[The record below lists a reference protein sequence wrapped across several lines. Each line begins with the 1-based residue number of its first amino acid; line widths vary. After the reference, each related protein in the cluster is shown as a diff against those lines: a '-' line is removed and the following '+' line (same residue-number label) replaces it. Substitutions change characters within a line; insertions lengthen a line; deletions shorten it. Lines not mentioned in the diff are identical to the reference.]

1 MGEKE
6 ISNDNIKQEKPMREI
21 SVEGCELLGKGGN
34 GAVYRLDDE
43 TIVKVYFSTRA
54 SREKIDRNREITKKA
69 FVNGIPT
76 MIAFD
81 MVKVG
86 DDYGVVYEMINA
98 KSLGQEIVEHP
109 ERIDDLAQLIADT
122 LKKLHSTEFEYGTL
136 PSSKERFRNEVQ
148 LTAQA
153 GFYKPNE
160 VERLNRLID
169 EIPERNT
176 FIHQDFHPGNLMLQN
191 DEIVLIDVDD
201 SGLGHPILDLA
212 AMYLVYVSAAK
223 TQWKTTQMG
232 LTKKQFARIWEV
244 ILKRYFG
251 TTSSSEIAEIDRIIG
266 GYQYVSLIKGVATSP
281 SVPNFLRKPV
291 VASTKRKLFKVIDTL
306 HPIP

>member
-1 MGEKE
+1 MGEK
-6 ISNDNIKQEKPMREI
+6 EKPMREI

-43 TIVKVYFSTRA
+43 TIVKVYFSNRA
-54 SREKIDRNREITKKA
+54 SKEKIDRSREITKKA

-86 DDYGVVYEMINA
+86 NDYGVVYEMINA

-109 ERIDDLAQLIADT
+109 DRIDDMAQLIADT
-122 LKKLHSTEFEYGTL
+122 LKKLHSTEFEEGTL
-136 PSSKERFRNEVQ
+136 PSSKEKLRNDVR
-148 LTAQA
+148 LTAEA
-153 GFYKPNE
+153 GFYKPDE
-160 VERLNRLID
+160 VERINRLID
-169 EIPERNT
+169 GIPERNT
-176 FIHQDFHPGNLMLQN
+176 FIHQDFHPGNIMLQN
-191 DEIVLIDVDD
+191 NEIVLIDVDD
-201 SGLGHPILDLA
+201 SGLGHPVIDLA

-223 TQWKTTQMG
+223 TQWKTTQIG
-232 LTKKQFARIWEV
+232 LTKKQYARIWDV
-244 ILKRYFG
+244 ILRRYFG
-251 TTSSSEIAEIDRIIG
+251 TTSSSEIAEINRILA
-266 GYQYVSLIKGVATSP
+266 GYQYLSLIKGVATSP

-291 VASTKRKLFKVIDTL
+291 VASTKRKLFKAIDTL